1 MRSPLTVNLHPKKLS
16 VDLGKSAEFTCSI
29 VSGGGGGDAQQTTLS
44 SSPSSSTSSSTIHW
58 LKDGVPLLSASS
70 SGGSRVRFIG
80 HNRISIQSVTR
91 EDQGMYQCM
100 AKNDYGSVQQSAQ
113 LWLGGKILNV

>member
-1 MRSPLTVNLHPKKLS
+1 MRSPLTINLHPKKLS

-29 VSGGGGGDAQQTTLS
+29 VSGGNGEDAQQGSS
-44 SSPSSSTSSSTIHW
+44 SSPSSTSSSTIHW
-58 LKDGVPLLSASS
+58 LKDGVPLLSAAGT

-91 EDQGMYQCM
+91 EDQGMYQCIV
-100 AKNDYGSVQQSAQ
+100 KNDYYGSVQQSAQ
-113 LWLGGKILNV
+113 LLLGGK

>member
-1 MRSPLTVNLHPKKLS
+1 VRSPLTVNLHPKKLS

-29 VSGGGGGDAQQTTLS
+29 LSGDSQ
-44 SSPSSSTSSSTIHW
+44 PSSSSTVHW
-58 LKDGVPLLSASS
+58 LKDGVPLLSAAGT

-100 AKNDYGSVQQSAQ
+100 AKNDYSGSVQQSAQ
-113 LWLGGKILNV
+113 LWLGGKKQVLSLLM